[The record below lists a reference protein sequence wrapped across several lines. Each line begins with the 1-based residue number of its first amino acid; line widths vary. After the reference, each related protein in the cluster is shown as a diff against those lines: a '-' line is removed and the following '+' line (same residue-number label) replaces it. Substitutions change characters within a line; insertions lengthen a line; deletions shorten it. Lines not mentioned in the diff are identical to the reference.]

1 MDNSILVEVRR
12 LVLSG
17 EEVPRDLLR
26 RALMSL
32 RDSRSTSSPSS
43 VKKRKGSEAVSQEEA
58 AALLDKLLQE

>member
-43 VKKRKGSEAVSQEEA
+43 VKKRKGSEAVSHEEA